1 MKKRSVNY
9 PIRKTIRFSKE
20 EVLKLEKLLESS
32 AYCQTISE
40 LVRDILFKRKL
51 TVNSRNESLDQLR
64 FELGILRTE
73 LNKIG
78 VNINQ
83 ITHHFHLQ
91 AGTKEQLFFVRE
103 MLPHLEKTDQ
113 KMDLLH
119 KLIEKLQILS

>member
-9 PIRKTIRFSKE
+9 PVRKTIRFSQTE
-20 EVLKLEKLLESS
+20 ILKLDELLESS

-51 TVNSRNESLDQLR
+51 TVNSRNKSLDQLR
-64 FELGILRTE
+64 FELGMLRTE

-91 AGTKEQLFFVRE
+91 PSTKEQLFFVRE
-103 MLPHLEKTDQ
+103 MLPHLEKTDH